1 MSSWLAWA
9 AADLDAGLVALALIV
24 VARALPRIPA
34 VWRVAILTS
43 ALVRLA
49 VPVFPSL
56 VAFPGVSTVD
66 LSAEPVPNVSMII
79 AVHVLGTACLLFE
92 LFIRGNASL
101 RSVLRSSDIAAS
113 PRLAQHFAFLAQ
125 RAGVRRCTLRLS
137 SSDCGPLACGL
148 MRRVVVIPVRLLQTL
163 TADELDAVLLHELTH
178 HARRDLWLRLA
189 ASIVTRVCW
198 FNPVA
203 WLLERELRRATEEAT
218 DDAAVARLGHDV
230 ARYSTALVRAARSI
244 VHPVA
249 APAVG
254 LHPLGKRLLRLSKY
268 GAASPALGI
277 AGWALCI
284 AVAAFA
290 MLLQPIQ
297 PHAGDDERIAI
308 RNRVVL
314 RTSVAR
320 EIRSTQQAPRSQR
333 P

>member
-34 VWRVAILTS
+34 VWRVALLTS
-43 ALVRLA
+43 ALVRLT
-49 VPVFPSL
+49 VPVFPTL
-56 VAFPGVSTVD
+56 VGFPGVSTVD
-66 LSAEPVPNVSMII
+66 LSAGLPPNVPGFFAIY
-79 AVHVLGTACLLFE
+79 VLGASCLL
-92 LFIRGNASL
+92 LMLLVRGTMSL
-101 RSVLRSSDIAAS
+101 RTLLRASEIAAS
-113 PRLAQHFAFLAQ
+113 AQLVQRFEFLAR

-137 SSDCGPLACGL
+137 SGDCGPMACGL
-148 MRRVVVIPVRLLQTL
+148 IHRVVILPAQLLQTL
-163 TADELDAVLLHELTH
+163 AADELDAVLLHELAH
-178 HARRDLWLRLA
+178 YARRDLWLRLV

-218 DDAAVARLGHDV
+218 DDAAVAQLGHDV
-230 ARYSTALVRAARSI
+230 ARYSTALVRSART
-244 VHPVA
+244 VMHPAA
-249 APAVG
+249 APAAG

-268 GAASPALGI
+268 GAATPALGI

-284 AVAAFA
+284 AVGAFA

-297 PHAGDDERIAI
+297 PRAGDDERIAI

-320 EIRSTQQAPRSQR
+320 EIRSIQQAPRSRR